1 MATAAMLVDRNTV
14 KLYGAKQNCHFF
26 HLLLKADVATTS
38 TAVPAEKERTLNM
51 AAEII
56 WSSVFHAMPFACESI
71 DSNP

>member
-51 AAEII
+51 ADEII
-56 WSSVFHAMPFACESI
+56 WSSVYISCNALCM
-71 DSNP
+71 